1 MANSILAALLAGALA
16 LSPAASRAQVAITIA
31 GGITA
36 PVSTLGDIADLGYHL
51 SGGVNYGIPTSS
63 LGFRFEGGYDGLSLK
78 NGGGD
83 VRILAGTV
91 NVIGNM
97 GTTRDAPYVIAGIG
111 AYNRNISTTTLGY
124 GNGKTVLGIN
134 GGGGLRFPLNGIS
147 TYFEARYHVMLGEQA
162 AGANYQFIP
171 MTFGIVF

>member
-78 NGGGD
+78 NGSGD
-83 VRILAGTV
+83 DARKTSWKVDLPAPFGPAR
-91 NVIGNM
+91 
-97 GTTRDAPYVIAGIG
+97 TT
-111 AYNRNISTTTLGY
+111 S
-124 GNGKTVLGIN
+124 
-134 GGGGLRFPLNGIS
+134 
-147 TYFEARYHVMLGEQA
+147 
-162 AGANYQFIP
+162 
-171 MTFGIVF
+171 